1 MGKIVREV
9 YYFDEPGAQNTEDV
23 LEAVMKYL
31 KVNEIEYLI
40 IASTSGKTALKFAEA
55 LKNKKI
61 KVICVSE
68 PPSRKIFGDQWP
80 CINPETKNKLEALGA
95 DVIDRIPYKFHDSV
109 LELAK
114 WYVPIAEHIVGDT
127 LAFVGGQGLKVAVE
141 AMFMAV
147 QAGCVE
153 PDKEVVAVAGYGGG
167 ADTAI
172 VVKTCFPET
181 LFSSSPE
188 KRLEVREI
196 LAMARKKKWWKWD
209 ERSYLTKTEA

>member
-1 MGKIVREV
+1 MSSKVVREV
-9 YYFDEPGAQNTEDV
+9 YYFDEPGAQNTDDV
-23 LEAVMKYL
+23 LKAVVKYIEQ
-31 KVNEIEYLI
+31 VEMEYLI
-40 IASTSGKTALKFAEA
+40 IASTSGKTALKFAEG
-55 LKNKKI
+55 LNSEKI
-61 KVICVSE
+61 KIICVSE

-80 CINPETKNKLEALGA
+80 CIDPEIKRRLEALR
-95 DVIDRIPYKFHDSV
+95 VIVVDRVPYKFHDSV

-114 WYVPIAEHIVGDT
+114 WYFPVPEHIVGDT

-147 QAGCVE
+147 QAGYVE
-153 PDKEVVAVAGYGGG
+153 PNKDVLAVAGYGGG

-181 LFSSSPE
+181 LFSSDPE

-196 LAMARKKKWWKWD
+196 LAMTRKKKWWKWD
-209 ERSYLTKTEA
+209 ERSCL